1 MASRRLD
8 RALRIYRI
16 GDPRGRFPIWSGEGA
31 ARQEGR
37 WHARSQEAIYTS
49 EHYSTAMLEKLAH
62 FNGELPAGQH
72 FIAAEIP
79 AGTSYEVVTKD
90 SLPGWID
97 ADIARAF
104 GARWLAE
111 GRTAILIVPSFVARE
126 ERNVI
131 VNPRHGEAQT
141 IRRDLELPVV
151 WDDRLLSSG
160 TPRAR

>member
-1 MASRRLD
+1 MAPRRLD
-8 RALRIYRI
+8 RALRVFRI

-37 WHARSQEAIYTS
+37 WHARGQEAIYAS

-79 AGTSYEVVTKD
+79 AGTTYEVVTKD

-97 ADIARAF
+97 AGIARAF
-104 GARWLAE
+104 GSRWLSEVRSAV
-111 GRTAILIVPSFVARE
+111 LIVPSFVARE

-131 VNPRHGEAQT
+131 INPLHAEARAIT
-141 IRRDLELPVV
+141 RELEQPIV
-151 WDDRLLSSG
+151 WDERLLSAESRP
-160 TPRAR
+160 PR